1 MIIYIYN
8 FIIKMGCNMCRKKG
22 YQKVNY
28 LAPDEKEID
37 FKDYS
42 SENDQPLILI
52 ESKQNFFNFVQLVEY
67 VNLLDQFTIESS
79 TVRSESTFRT
89 KFSSKDEF
97 LTKEISLEE
106 FQSFIENKIFKLD
119 ELYELSGN
127 NEKSA
132 SLFKQIFIEIYKAL
146 ELKLR
151 QHNNDDSPII
161 VKKRNLL
168 PIGMLFC
175 SCNNVEKIKLMFD
188 LFKNDNNKITK
199 SEDLDDYLISLF
211 LTGSYCLISARNKI
225 GNSFPDIEKLSKEN
239 LMKLVNV
246 AELKDCQNLLTV
258 FNNTFFVKES
268 YNWEDFKG
276 KFEDLE
282 NGFGWIFSSRGI
294 RRKLEENNV

>member
-1 MIIYIYN
+1 
-8 FIIKMGCNMCRKKG
+8 MCRKKG

-151 QHNNDDSPII
+151 QHYNNDSPII
-161 VKKRNLL
+161 VKKRNLI
-168 PIGMLFC
+168 PIGILFC

-188 LFKNDNNKITK
+188 LFKNDNNEITK
-199 SEDLDDYLISLF
+199 SEDLDDYMISLF

-239 LMKLVNV
+239 LMKLINV

-282 NGFGWIFSSRGI
+282 NGFGWIFSSKGI

>member
-1 MIIYIYN
+1 
-8 FIIKMGCNMCRKKG
+8 MGCNMCRKKG

-42 SENDQPLILI
+42 SPNDQPLILI
-52 ESKQNFFNFVQLVEY
+52 EIKQNFFNFVQLVEY

-79 TVRSESTFRT
+79 TVRSQTNMRT

-119 ELYELSGN
+119 ELYELTGN
-127 NEKSA
+127 NEKTA
-132 SLFKQIFIEIYKAL
+132 SIFKQIFIEIYKAL

-151 QHNNDDSPII
+151 QHYNDDSPII
-161 VKKRNLL
+161 IKKRNLL
-168 PIGMLFC
+168 PIGLLFC
-175 SCNNVEKIKLMFD
+175 SCNNVEKIKLLFD
-188 LFKNDNNKITK
+188 LFKNEKNEITK

-225 GNSFPDIEKLSKEN
+225 GTSFPEIEKLPKED
-239 LMKLVNV
+239 LMKLINV

-258 FNNTFFVKES
+258 FNNNFFVKEA

>member
-1 MIIYIYN
+1 
-8 FIIKMGCNMCRKKG
+8 MCRKKG

-151 QHNNDDSPII
+151 QHYNDDSPII
-161 VKKRNLL
+161 VKKRNLI
-168 PIGMLFC
+168 PIGILFC

-188 LFKNDNNKITK
+188 LFKNDNNEITK
-199 SEDLDDYLISLF
+199 SEDLDDYMISLF

-239 LMKLVNV
+239 LMKLINV

-282 NGFGWIFSSRGI
+282 NGFGWIFSSKGI

>member
-1 MIIYIYN
+1 
-8 FIIKMGCNMCRKKG
+8 MCRKKG

-106 FQSFIENKIFKLD
+106 FQSFIENKMFKLD

-151 QHNNDDSPII
+151 QHYNNDSPII
-161 VKKRNLL
+161 VKKRNLI
-168 PIGMLFC
+168 PIGILFC

-188 LFKNDNNKITK
+188 LFKNDNNEITK
-199 SEDLDDYLISLF
+199 SEDLDDYMISLF

-239 LMKLVNV
+239 LMKLINV

-282 NGFGWIFSSRGI
+282 NGFGWIFSSKGI

>member
-1 MIIYIYN
+1 
-8 FIIKMGCNMCRKKG
+8 MGCNMCRKKG

-151 QHNNDDSPII
+151 QHYNNDSPII
-161 VKKRNLL
+161 VKKRNLI
-168 PIGMLFC
+168 PIGILFC

-188 LFKNDNNKITK
+188 LFKNDNNEITK
-199 SEDLDDYLISLF
+199 SEDLDDYMISLF

-239 LMKLVNV
+239 LMKLINV

-282 NGFGWIFSSRGI
+282 NGFGWIFSSKGI

>member
-1 MIIYIYN
+1 
-8 FIIKMGCNMCRKKG
+8 MGCNMCRKKG

-151 QHNNDDSPII
+151 QHYNDDSPII

-188 LFKNDNNKITK
+188 LFKNDNNEITK
-199 SEDLDDYLISLF
+199 SGDLDDYLISLF

-239 LMKLVNV
+239 LMKLINV

>member
-1 MIIYIYN
+1 
-8 FIIKMGCNMCRKKG
+8 MGCNMCRKKG

-151 QHNNDDSPII
+151 QHYNNDSPII
-161 VKKRNLL
+161 VKKRNLI
-168 PIGMLFC
+168 PIGILFC

-188 LFKNDNNKITK
+188 LFKNDNNEITK
-199 SEDLDDYLISLF
+199 SEDLDDYMISLF

-239 LMKLVNV
+239 LMKLINV
-246 AELKDCQNLLTV
+246 AELKDCQNLLAV

-282 NGFGWIFSSRGI
+282 NGFGWIFSSKGI